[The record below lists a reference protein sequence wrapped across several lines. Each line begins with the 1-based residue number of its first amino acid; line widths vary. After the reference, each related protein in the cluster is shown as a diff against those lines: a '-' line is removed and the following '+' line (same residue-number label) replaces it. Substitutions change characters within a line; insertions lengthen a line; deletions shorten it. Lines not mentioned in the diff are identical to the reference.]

1 MDGALSF
8 GKIAGLVAG
17 KVLGWF
23 TVTVKMLPNLV
34 VALIVLVI
42 IWLLSIPVANSV
54 RNGVQR
60 LTRRRQ
66 IAKLLSR
73 IARLAF
79 MALGI
84 ILALDVLNLDKAVA
98 SVLAGVGILGF
109 AITFASQD
117 IAANFMAGFLLTFIR
132 PFRVGDLIRSKDFFG
147 YVEEIEMRSTIGRSL
162 QGEQVILPNKGV
174 LANPILNYS
183 AFDGPSVDLKG
194 SVAYKNNLKFVEE
207 TAIGAVTS
215 LELRNPDR
223 PVDFFYEEFGG
234 SVINFTIRFGSINP
248 DLKTYIKARS
258 EAIKAIKQAF
268 DDHEISMTS

>member
-1 MDGALSF
+1 MHDPLSF
-8 GKIAGLVAG
+8 GTIAGLVAG
-17 KVLGWF
+17 KILSWF
-23 TVTVKMLPNLV
+23 TVTIKMLPNLV
-34 VALIVLVI
+34 VALIVLII

-60 LTRRRQ
+60 LTRRAQ

-73 IARLAF
+73 LARLAF
-79 MALGI
+79 IAVGI

-162 QGEQVILPNKGV
+162 EGEKVILPNKAV
-174 LANPILNYS
+174 LANPIINYS
-183 AFDGPSVDLKG
+183 ALDGPTIELKG
-194 SVAYKNNLKFVEE
+194 TIAYKNNLKFVEE
-207 TAIGAVTS
+207 TAIGALKS
-215 LELRNPDR
+215 LELRNRDR
-223 PVDFFYEEFGG
+223 PVEFFYEEFGG
-234 SVINFTIRFGSINP
+234 SVIKFTIRFGTNDP
-248 DLKTYIKARS
+248 DLKTFIKARS